1 MWVSGK
7 AHPFADELDLGLVAP
22 RGRGR
27 HVDGPCATALH
38 RCLPSAGRSGHT
50 GQCGGDI
57 SCSHDHNCESQV
69 KSLRP
74 VPEYLST
81 VLVPLKL
88 LGF

>member
-38 RCLPSAGRSGHT
+38 RCLAQAGVEEEQEWAHSVWAT
-50 GQCGGDI
+50 FQ
-57 SCSHDHNCESQV
+57 S
-69 KSLRP
+69 
-74 VPEYLST
+74 YA
-81 VLVPLKL
+81 
-88 LGF
+88 